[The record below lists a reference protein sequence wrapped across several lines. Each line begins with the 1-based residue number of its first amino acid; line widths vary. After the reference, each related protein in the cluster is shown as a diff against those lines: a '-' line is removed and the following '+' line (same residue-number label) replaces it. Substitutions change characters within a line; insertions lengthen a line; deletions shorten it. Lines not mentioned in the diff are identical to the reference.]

1 MKRMYHV
8 SFSAKDEVLFRDEE
22 DFKRGFNCF
31 ALSLFQTDSVGLVE
45 AFMSNHVHWVVQ
57 SDDPYALMTSFK
69 NKYIKYFNLKYG
81 RKGGFGEKKC
91 CVVELD
97 GLYHKLA
104 AITYVLRNPVH
115 HGLVPIPFAYS
126 HSTAN
131 YLFRKEMNNP
141 SSKGVLKF
149 LSDLNVSK
157 RYRFKSPPRYIM
169 LSDGTFARESVL
181 DIAQVENLYVTVRSF
196 NFYMTRKTTEE
207 WLQEQ
212 DKDEVISPRITLE
225 IIENISA
232 QAIINEFIKNES
244 GRLNYNKVTDV
255 EVCMKADEIARN
267 EFGVKSIYQLSL
279 EDRLKLAGRL
289 SNSTFVSSSTL
300 RRCLALSTC

>member
-45 AFMSNHVHWVVQ
+45 AFMSNHVHWIVQ
-57 SDDPYALMTSFK
+57 SDDPYLLVKSFK
-69 NKYIKYFNLKYG
+69 NKYIKYFNFKYG
-81 RKGGFGEKKC
+81 RTGRLGEKKC

-115 HGLVPIPFAYS
+115 HGIVSIPFAYS

-131 YLFRKEMNNP
+131 FLFRKEMNNP

-149 LSDLNVSK
+149 LTDL
-157 RYRFKSPPRYIM
+157 KSVKDIV
-169 LSDGTFARESVL
+169 LNLHL
-181 DIAQVENLYVTVRSF
+181 DI
-196 NFYMTRKTTEE
+196 
-207 WLQEQ
+207 
-212 DKDEVISPRITLE
+212 
-225 IIENISA
+225 
-232 QAIINEFIKNES
+232 
-244 GRLNYNKVTDV
+244 
-255 EVCMKADEIARN
+255 
-267 EFGVKSIYQLSL
+267 
-279 EDRLKLAGRL
+279 
-289 SNSTFVSSSTL
+289 
-300 RRCLALSTC
+300 